1 MYSKQLEEKI
11 DSLLIGRGI
20 RGHVAAD
27 RFRQDFKAYLCYF
40 DVDTD
45 GDAENTLSLLED
57 ESNLTSTDILGTN
70 FRKSLWDLVPEK
82 LKEDIIFPLLFEV
95 LLSNKGKGI
104 GKGELILPLI
114 FSDYQFSVNNDG
126 RYGVK
131 KNKKSELKDDGAS
144 LKPIKTGVTDKGLVD
159 RLNDKYFRGHAPGYK
174 DAKKFSEHVK
184 SVEKPEVYFDYF
196 SELYP
201 GCDITQLVEDVKK
214 NYKDPVKFNTAIGK
228 FALKQYKEV
237 DKWDNIMYIKD
248 KTMEI
253 VNIADPSNIDGL
265 NLKFTPKFKRGGD
278 TQAIADGYV
287 NVKI

>member
-1 MYSKQLEEKI
+1 MYSKQLEDRI
-11 DSLLIGRGI
+11 DSLLIHRGI
-20 RGHVAAD
+20 KGHVAAD

-40 DVDTD
+40 DAVTD
-45 GDAENTLSLLED
+45 GDAETTLSLLED
-57 ESNLTSTDILGTN
+57 ESNLTSTDILSTN
-70 FRKSLWDLVPEK
+70 FRMSLWDLVPEN
-82 LKEDIIFPLLFEV
+82 LKNDIIFPRLFEV

-114 FSDYQFSVNNDG
+114 FSDYSFSVDNDG
-126 RYGVK
+126 RYDSD
-131 KNKKSELKDDGAS
+131 KKSELKDDGAS
-144 LKPIKTGVTDKGLVD
+144 LKPIKTGITHKGLVD
-159 RLNDKYFRGHAPGYK
+159 ELNDKYFEGHAPGMVLTK
-174 DAKKFSEHVK
+174 LFSKHVK
-184 SVEKPEVYFDYF
+184 TVKNPEVYSDYF

-201 GCDITQLVEDVKK
+201 GCDVTELIEDVKK
-214 NYKDPVKFNTAIGK
+214 NYKDPKKFNTAVGK
-228 FALKQYKEV
+228 FALKQYKQV

-253 VNIADPSNIDGL
+253 VNIADPSDIDGL

>member
-1 MYSKQLEEKI
+1 MYSKDLEKRI
-11 DSLLIGRGI
+11 DSLLINRGI
-20 RGHVAAD
+20 KGHVAAD

-40 DVDTD
+40 DVVTD

-57 ESNLTSTDILGTN
+57 ESNLTSIDILGTN

-126 RYGVK
+126 RYGV
-131 KNKKSELKDDGAS
+131 NKKSELKDDGAS

-159 RLNDKYFRGHAPGYK
+159 KLNDKYFEGHAPGYV
-174 DAKKFSEHVK
+174 DTKKFSEHVK
-184 SVEKPEVYFDYF
+184 TVEKPEVYFDYF

-201 GCDITQLVEDVKK
+201 GCDITQLVGDVKK
-214 NYKDPVKFNTAIGK
+214 NYKDPVKFNTAVGK

-253 VNIADPSNIDGL
+253 VNIAVSSNIDSL

>member
-1 MYSKQLEEKI
+1 MYSKDLEKRI
-11 DSLLIGRGI
+11 DSLLINRGI
-20 RGHVAAD
+20 KGHVAAD

-40 DVDTD
+40 DAITD
-45 GDAENTLSLLED
+45 GDAETTLSLLED

-126 RYGVK
+126 RYNDG
-131 KNKKSELKDDGAS
+131 NQKSELKDDGAS
-144 LKPIKTGVTDKGLVD
+144 LKVIKTGVTDKGLVD
-159 RLNDKYFRGHAPGYK
+159 KLNDKYFKGHAPGYK

-228 FALKQYKEV
+228 FALKQYKKV
-237 DKWDNIMYIKD
+237 DKWDNIMYIKEG
-248 KTMEI
+248 TMQI
-253 VNIADPSNIDGL
+253 VNIANPSDIDGL

>member
-1 MYSKQLEEKI
+1 MYSKDLEKRI
-11 DSLLIGRGI
+11 DSLLINRGI
-20 RGHVAAD
+20 KGHVAAD

-40 DVDTD
+40 DVVTD

-82 LKEDIIFPLLFEV
+82 LKGDIIFPLLFEV

-126 RYGVK
+126 RYGA
-131 KNKKSELKDDGAS
+131 NRKSELKDDGAS

-159 RLNDKYFRGHAPGYK
+159 KLNDKYFEGHAPGYK
-174 DAKKFSEHVK
+174 DTKKFSKHIK
-184 SVEKPEVYFDYF
+184 TVEKSEVYFDYF

-214 NYKDPVKFNTAIGK
+214 NYKDPVKFNTAVGK

-253 VNIADPSNIDGL
+253 VNIADPSDIDSL
-265 NLKFTPKFKRGGD
+265 DLKFAPKFKRGGD